1 MNVSTL
7 LYLGGILIIVGNNF
21 SFVNKINLEPFEIML
36 LLNILEFLSKLK
48 KIYIK
53 FQ

>member
-21 SFVNKINLEPFEIML
+21 SFVNKINLELFGFVLFFYIVETL
-36 LLNILEFLSKLK
+36 LRFCESK
-48 KIYIK
+48 IR
-53 FQ
+53 